1 MKKLA
6 FGYAGAGSFEMP
18 KLQPVNLEKDSH
30 IAFAKNVPTSV
41 YKGSSNGFT
50 PSQMMKAAS
59 QQEIDI
65 VKQTASVGGGTGA

>member
-18 KLQPVNLEKDSH
+18 RLQPVNLEKDSH
-30 IAFAKNVPTSV
+30 IAFALPTSV
-41 YKGSSNGFT
+41 YKGTGSSFDRNAL
-50 PSQMMKAAS
+50 MKAAS

-65 VKQTASVGGGTGA
+65 IKKTASVGGGTGA

>member
-41 YKGSSNGFT
+41 YKGGTNGFT
-50 PSQMMKAAS
+50 LNEMMKAAS

-65 VKQTASVGGGTGA
+65 VNKTASTGA

>member
-30 IAFAKNVPTSV
+30 IAFALPTSV
-41 YKGSSNGFT
+41 YKGSSSSFGHDAL
-50 PSQMMKAAS
+50 MKAATKAEVNLLNGTIS
-59 QQEIDI
+59 
-65 VKQTASVGGGTGA
+65 GGTGA

>member
-30 IAFAKNVPTSV
+30 IAFALPTSV
-41 YKGSSNGFT
+41 YKGVKSSFGKDALM
-50 PSQMMKAAS
+50 QAATDA
-59 QQEIDI
+59 E
-65 VKQTASVGGGTGA
+65 VKLLAETVSGGTKA

>member
-30 IAFAKNVPTSV
+30 IAFARKVPTSV
-41 YKGSSNGFT
+41 YQGGTTGFT
-50 PSQMMKAAS
+50 IKDMLKAATDT
-59 QQEIDI
+59 EIKLME
-65 VKQTASVGGGTGA
+65 VTASTGTAGA

>member
-30 IAFAKNVPTSV
+30 IAFAKVPTSV
-41 YKGSSNGFT
+41 YKGTGSSFGHDAL
-50 PSQMMKAAS
+50 MKAAS

-65 VKQTASVGGGTGA
+65 IKRTASLGGGTGA

>member
-30 IAFAKNVPTSV
+30 IAFALPTSV
-41 YKGSSNGFT
+41 YKGTGGSFGHDAL
-50 PSQMMKAAS
+50 MKAATKAEVNLLDATIS
-59 QQEIDI
+59 
-65 VKQTASVGGGTGA
+65 GGTGV

>member
-30 IAFAKNVPTSV
+30 IAFARKVPTSV
-41 YKGSSNGFT
+41 YKGTGSSFGHDAL
-50 PSQMMKAAS
+50 MKAATNAEVNLLDATIS
-59 QQEIDI
+59 
-65 VKQTASVGGGTGA
+65 GGTGA

>member
-30 IAFAKNVPTSV
+30 IAFAKVPTSV
-41 YKGSSNGFT
+41 YQGGTTGFTRKDMLKAATDTEIKLMEVTASNG
-50 PSQMMKAAS
+50 
-59 QQEIDI
+59 
-65 VKQTASVGGGTGA
+65 TAGA